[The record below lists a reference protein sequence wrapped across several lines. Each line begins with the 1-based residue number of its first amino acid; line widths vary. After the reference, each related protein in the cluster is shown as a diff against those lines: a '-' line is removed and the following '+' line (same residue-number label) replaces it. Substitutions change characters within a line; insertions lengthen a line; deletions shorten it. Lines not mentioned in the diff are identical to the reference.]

1 MSWYGDYKPYV
12 PVAKRRAQAAKEVA
26 RRLKNGEKISPVQIE
41 GRTIAASFWGKAWG
55 ENLESYSDF
64 ENRLPR
70 GRTYVRNGSVVH
82 LAIEAGRIRAMVSGS
97 ELYTV
102 QIQISPLPRPEWETL
117 KRQCAGQVGTI
128 VELLQGKLS
137 AAVMQRVTDR
147 DHGLFPKPQEIE
159 MTCSCPDYAGMCKH
173 VAAVMYGVGNRLDR
187 SPELLF
193 QLRGVNQAELIT
205 QAIPAN
211 PVGTG
216 GDAPKLANADLGSIF
231 GIEIDE
237 PPPAPTAPPAP
248 KARRKASALPATKPS
263 ATKPTDLSQSD
274 LGVMIAARKGLIAE
288 AERSLVARLRPPAA
302 LKSQSPTTVK
312 SKSSAAGKSKPVAG
326 TKSKSPAAERKVT
339 SLHKSKKPAT

>member
-12 PVAKRRAQAAKEVA
+12 PVAKRRARAAKEVA
-26 RRLKNGEKISPVQIE
+26 RRLKHGEKICPVQIE
-41 GRTIAASFWGKAWG
+41 GRTIASSFWGKAWG

-64 ENRLPR
+64 ANRLPR

-82 LAIEAGRIRAMVSGS
+82 LAIEEGRIKAMVSGS

-102 QIQISPLPRPEWETL
+102 QIQISPLEQTAWQAL
-117 KRQCAGQVGTI
+117 KRRCAGQVGSI

-137 AAVMQRVTDR
+137 QAVMQQVTNR
-147 DHGLFPKPQEIE
+147 EHGLFPTPKEIR
-159 MTCSCPDYAGMCKH
+159 MSCSCPDHAGMCKH

-193 QLRGVNQAELIT
+193 QLRGVNQSELIA

-237 PPPAPTAPPAP
+237 SPAPLAPTPTRKAMTLSTAKPAP
-248 KARRKASALPATKPS
+248 AKLTN
-263 ATKPTDLSQSD
+263 LSQSD
-274 LGVMIAARKGLIAE
+274 LVVLIAARKALIAE
-288 AERSLVARLRPPAA
+288 AERSLLAKIKPPPTAR
-302 LKSQSPTTVK
+302 
-312 SKSSAAGKSKPVAG
+312 KSKPVA
-326 TKSKSPAAERKVT
+326 AVT
-339 SLHKSKKPAT
+339 SQPVAAVKSQPVAVVKPQSVAALRKLISTQKSKKPAL